1 MFQNSKEIFSVFG
14 FKIRIDPSW
23 FIIAALIVWSLAT
36 AYFPSR
42 LENATRY
49 SLVNLSI
56 ISMLGLFVSLILHEL
71 AHSLVARMFNLKVG
85 NITLF
90 IFGGVAEL
98 ERDPENAKSE
108 FWIAIAGPI
117 MSFVLAGL
125 FWMLKSVI
133 EGVGGSPMIIE
144 LFRYLGLVNLVVAV
158 FNLVPAFP
166 LDGGRVL
173 RSLLWHFKGNVIAAT
188 KIATRLGKTFAVFL
202 IMLGVL
208 FLFSSQ
214 IVSGIW
220 QILIGFFIFIA
231 SGSALEDLT
240 TRQILK
246 EHTVSALMTRD
257 PWIANVDDTVQVLV
271 DAVMLRHNI
280 SFVPIVEDEQ
290 LLGYVDA
297 AMIQTIDREN
307 WAATK
312 LGDIYIPISSDNSSR
327 AEVPIQDVFDK
338 MVKTGNR
345 KILIVKNNMLEGVIS
360 LADMMTYL
368 SIRQKLGIYS
378 AAEHKYSA
386 KSSAYG

>member
-1 MFQNSKEIFSVFG
+1 MFQNSKEIFSIFG

-23 FIIAALIVWSLAT
+23 FIIAALIVWSLST

-42 LENATRY
+42 LEGATRFDV
-49 SLVNLSI
+49 VNLSI
-56 ISMLGLFVSLILHEL
+56 ISMLGLFVSLVLHEL
-71 AHSLVARMFNLKVG
+71 SHSLVARLFNLKVG
-85 NITLF
+85 SITLF

-117 MSFVLAGL
+117 MSFFLATV
-125 FWMLKSVI
+125 FWALKSMSTGM
-133 EGVGGSPMIIE
+133 GVSQMLVE
-144 LFRYLGLVNLVVAV
+144 LFRYLGLVNLVVAL

-173 RSLLWHFKGNVIAAT
+173 RSILWQMKGDVIAAT
-188 KIATRLGKTFAVFL
+188 QIATRLGKAFAVFL
-202 IMLGVL
+202 IMVGVM

-214 IVSGIW
+214 TISGIW
-220 QILIGFFIFIA
+220 QILIGIFIFVA
-231 SGSALEDLT
+231 SGSAYEDLT

-280 SFVPIVEDEQ
+280 SFVPIVEGDD

-312 LGDIYIPISSDNSSR
+312 LGDIYMPLSSENSSR
-327 AEVPIQDVFDK
+327 AEAPIQDVFDK

-368 SIRQKLGIYS
+368 SIRQKLGIFTSSRYQKS
-378 AAEHKYSA
+378 AN
-386 KSSAYG
+386 SSAYV